1 MMEIS
6 NTEFIIRMI
15 RKNRGISY
23 LPLFAVREYAENGEL
38 TILDAADFR
47 LAMYQQVIYH
57 KNKWMTKEMDASVRF
72 LQFYY
77 SEGVYE
83 NILEIMNGNSV
94 TVRRVNMPDTPDR
107 RIMEAAYEGKP
118 VYTELLLKE
127 AQPTDGFIAFYDQML
142 VGPFKGHSFY
152 IMDDSGTVWLDRG
165 RQGPTGPGFEYGEY
179 CPVYSRIL
187 RSGISGAFMSVL
199 P

>member
-1 MMEIS
+1 MMEIG

-57 KNKWMTKEMDASVRF
+57 KNKWMTKEMDAFIRF

-107 RIMEAAYEGKP
+107 KIMEAAYEGNP
-118 VYTELLLKE
+118 VHTEFLLKD
-127 AQPTDGFIAFYDQML
+127 AQPPDGFIECYDRML
-142 VGPFKGHSFY
+142 VETLWG
-152 IMDDSGTVWLDRG
+152 GT
-165 RQGPTGPGFEYGEY
+165 
-179 CPVYSRIL
+179 S
-187 RSGISGAFMSVL
+187 ISSLADNML
-199 P
+199 ERWEEP